1 MGSLA
6 RNATLWHKKWKESGI
21 QVDCWRLSCTSAIS
35 HSRVSSVII
44 VNQGIMVWI
53 ARQFVN
59 LQALAVDVDNAQ
71 MLELVSV
78 WFDLLAIN
86 VISVQKVSAVTTVK
100 TYVKLPF

>member
-1 MGSLA
+1 
-6 RNATLWHKKWKESGI
+6 
-21 QVDCWRLSCTSAIS
+21 
-35 HSRVSSVII
+35 
-44 VNQGIMVWI
+44 MVWI

-78 WFDLLAIN
+78 WFDLLVIN